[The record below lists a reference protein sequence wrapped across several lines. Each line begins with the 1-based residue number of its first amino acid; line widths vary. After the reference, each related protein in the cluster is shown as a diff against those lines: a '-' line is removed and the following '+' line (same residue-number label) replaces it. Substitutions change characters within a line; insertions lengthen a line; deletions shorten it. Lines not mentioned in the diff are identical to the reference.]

1 MPQNYSA
8 LIIADTSCLIAL
20 TNIELLDILKK
31 MCSTVVVTPEIAG
44 EYGEPLPD
52 WIKIEAVKNTPI
64 LETIQ
69 HDLDRGESS
78 AIALAM
84 ETEDALLILDEK
96 KARSYAKRHN
106 LTHTGTIGLLLD
118 AYQEHLL
125 EDIETIIDKLHN
137 IGFRMPSGIDAFI
150 KSDRRFP

>member
-1 MPQNYSA
+1 MPQDYSA
-8 LIIADTSCLIAL
+8 LIISDTSCLIAL
-20 TNIELLDILKK
+20 TNIGLLDILKK
-31 MCSTVVVTPEIAG
+31 MCSTVVVTPEIAD

-52 WIKIEAVKNTPI
+52 WIKIEIVKNTTV
-64 LETIQ
+64 LEAVQ

-84 ETEDALLILDEK
+84 ETGNALLILDEK

-106 LTHTGTIGLLLD
+106 LKHTGTIGLLLD

-125 EDIETIIDKLHN
+125 EDIETIVNKLQD
-137 IGFRMPSGIDAFI
+137 IGFRMPSGMKTLI
-150 KSDRRFP
+150 KRDR

>member
-1 MPQNYSA
+1 
-8 LIIADTSCLIAL
+8 
-20 TNIELLDILKK
+20 

-52 WIKIEAVKNTPI
+52 WIKIEAVKNTPV

-96 KARSYAKRHN
+96 KARGYAKKHN
-106 LTHTGTIGLLLD
+106 LKHTGTIGLLFD
-118 AYQEHLL
+118 AYQEHFL
-125 EDIETIIDKLHN
+125 EDIETIVAKLHDV
-137 IGFRMPSGIDAFI
+137 GFRMPSGIEAFI